1 MPDDFPQA
9 IKDVLAKRVGSRCS
23 LPDCRATTSGPHSD
37 PSKVLN
43 VGVACHITAAS
54 AGGPRYELAL
64 TSEQRKAAENGI
76 WLCQTHAKLIDNDT
90 TRFTVEVLR
99 GWKQLSEQMT
109 KQELDAMSSSAARDL
124 IATSGR
130 LTAILLDAT
139 EHFDQLSASG
149 ATDSLASESVEVAR
163 QLEHRINDV
172 VIDALALKANPLF
185 DTADRQDT
193 AIAVK
198 TMRAALRLRGFQY
211 RPGYVDYDEDIFRAY
226 VPPSQNEYG
235 VNSVERARTEFVD
248 AFDQFE
254 RLTGLR
260 TLRTR
265 KT

>member
-1 MPDDFPQA
+1 
-9 IKDVLAKRVGSRCS
+9 
-23 LPDCRATTSGPHSD
+23 
-37 PSKVLN
+37 
-43 VGVACHITAAS
+43 
-54 AGGPRYELAL
+54 
-64 TSEQRKAAENGI
+64 
-76 WLCQTHAKLIDNDT
+76 
-90 TRFTVEVLR
+90 
-99 GWKQLSEQMT
+99 
-109 KQELDAMSSSAARDL
+109 
-124 IATSGR
+124 
-130 LTAILLDAT
+130 
-139 EHFDQLSASG
+139 
-149 ATDSLASESVEVAR
+149 
-163 QLEHRINDV
+163 
-172 VIDALALKANPLF
+172 LKANPLF